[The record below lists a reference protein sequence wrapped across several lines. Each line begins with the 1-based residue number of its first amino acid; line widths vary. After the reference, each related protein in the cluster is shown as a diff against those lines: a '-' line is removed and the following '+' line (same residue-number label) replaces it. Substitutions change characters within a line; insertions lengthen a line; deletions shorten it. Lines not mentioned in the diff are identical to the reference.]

1 MSRIVITGGSSGIG
15 HAAATEMLS
24 RGVDVVVISRKDA
37 NSQAAMTGLREK
49 ASNRGQLSVVWAD
62 LSDRQSTQEAIEE
75 INDSYSSIDAL
86 INNAGVYRTKRVET
100 VDKLEQTFAVNYLAV
115 VQLSSGLLPLLKRAE
130 QGRIVNVVSELWKKA
145 NIKVDDLQTTK
156 HYKAQTAYNN
166 SKAANVLYTRRLA
179 KFLAD
184 TPVTVNA
191 VHPGVSATNV
201 FRDYPRIVTTV
212 LKPFLASP
220 ESCAA
225 NEIYLATDPSLAD
238 VSGAYFVKKTRESL
252 DAAKIPAL
260 SPALSEE
267 IWARTVELLQGYS
280 CVPVDDNA

>member
-15 HAAATEMLS
+15 HAAAIEMLV
-24 RGVDVVVISRKDA
+24 RGVDVVVISRRDD
-37 NSQAAMTGLREK
+37 NSQATMTGLREK
-49 ASNRGQLSVVWAD
+49 TKNSGRLSVVWAD
-62 LSDRQSTQEAIEE
+62 LSDRQSTQQAIDE

-100 VDKLEQTFAVNYLAV
+100 VGNLEQTFAVNYLAA
-115 VQLSSGLLPLLKRAE
+115 VQLSSGLLPLLEQAQ

-145 NIKVDDLQTTK
+145 DIKADDLQTAK

-179 KFLAD
+179 EFLAD

-212 LKPFLASP
+212 LRPFLATP
-220 ESCAA
+220 ESCAE
-225 NEIYLATDPSLAD
+225 NEVYLATDPSLAD
-238 VSGAYFVKKTRESL
+238 VSGAYFIKKKRESL
-252 DAAKIPAL
+252 DAREIPAL
-260 SPALSEE
+260 SPALSDA
-267 IWARTVELLQGYS
+267 IWARTVQLLQGYS

>member
-15 HAAATEMLS
+15 HAAATELLG

-49 ASNRGQLSVVWAD
+49 TRNSGQLSVVWGD
-62 LSDRQSTQEAIEE
+62 LSDRQSTQTAIEE
-75 INDSYSSIDAL
+75 INDSYPFVDAL

-100 VDKLEQTFAVNYLAV
+100 VDKLEQTFAVNYLAA
-115 VQLSSGLLPLLKRAE
+115 VQLSSGLLPLLEKAQ

-145 NIKVDDLQTTK
+145 DIKVDDLQTTR

-166 SKAANVLYTRRLA
+166 SKAATVLYTRRLA
-179 KFLAD
+179 TFLAD
-184 TPVTVNA
+184 TAVTVNA

-201 FRDYPRIVTTV
+201 FRDYPRILTTV
-212 LKPFLASP
+212 LKPFLAKP
-220 ESCAA
+220 ESCAQ

-238 VSGAYFVKKTRESL
+238 VSGAYFVKRRQDHL
-252 DAAKIPAL
+252 DAGKVPAL
-260 SPALSEE
+260 SPAVSDEV
-267 IWARTVELLQGYS
+267 WARTEQLLQGYS